1 MTTVMSENG
10 EKLLEGEKEGGRKRE
25 KEERE
30 GERERE
36 KKRQR
41 ETEKEK
47 DKIGQNRGIRGK
59 EFSEVVLLI
68 YFVLIKDIFL
78 KKCKAMSQISSN

>member
-1 MTTVMSENG
+1 M
-10 EKLLEGEKEGGRKRE
+10 EKSYWRERKKEGGR
-25 KEERE
+25 ERRKK
-30 GERERE
+30 GRGRERE
-36 KKRQR
+36 KKKRQR